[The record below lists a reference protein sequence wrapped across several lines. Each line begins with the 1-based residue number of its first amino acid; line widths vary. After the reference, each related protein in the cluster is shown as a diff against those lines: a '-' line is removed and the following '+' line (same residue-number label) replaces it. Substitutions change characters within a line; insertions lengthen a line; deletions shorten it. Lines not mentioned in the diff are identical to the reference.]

1 MLNYI
6 IRLDDAC
13 PTMNHENWRKV
24 EKLLDKYD
32 IRPIVGI
39 IPNSKDDL
47 FKWEKDE
54 RFWETTVKRYI
65 QKKWIIAQHGCYHLY
80 HLTKDGINS
89 EFVGLSYDKQF
100 ELITTGYNILRKH
113 GVKPQCFFAP
123 AHTFDDITIDVC
135 RDTGYFDFIS
145 DGYSLY
151 PYKYRGMLF
160 YPNIF
165 DTPHR
170 LLPFGVY
177 TFILH
182 PNFVSDAYLEKLEK
196 FIQQNRKYFVS
207 INELDVNKNRRRSY
221 LDKIIEKSIECI
233 RNMRKS

>member
-1 MLNYI
+1 
-6 IRLDDAC
+6 
-13 PTMNHENWRKV
+13 
-24 EKLLDKYD
+24 
-32 IRPIVGI
+32 
-39 IPNSKDDL
+39 
-47 FKWEKDE
+47 
-54 RFWETTVKRYI
+54 
-65 QKKWIIAQHGCYHLY
+65 
-80 HLTKDGINS
+80 
-89 EFVGLSYDKQF
+89 
-100 ELITTGYNILRKH
+100 
-113 GVKPQCFFAP
+113 
-123 AHTFDDITIDVC
+123 
-135 RDTGYFDFIS
+135 
-145 DGYSLY
+145 
-151 PYKYRGMLF
+151 MLF

-170 LLPFGVY
+170 ILPFGVY